1 MGGALVERAA
11 REVRLTSLGED
22 LLSRSR
28 GILQQVDD
36 LGTIVRSR
44 SAPLSGRLRIGVIP
58 TIAPYFL
65 PKVITALSAQFPN
78 LTLEPKETITQT
90 LVAEIIASKLDVAIV
105 ALPISEPSL
114 QEFALFEEQFLLV
127 RPARDAALP
136 VPDVA
141 AIPQMQLLLLEEGH
155 CFRDQALS
163 YCSVSGGRTRRIMEG
178 SSLSTLVQMVSS
190 GIGVTLIPE
199 MARRFET
206 RSADVAVSAF
216 DTNPPGRT
224 VGMIWRKTNP
234 LGKDLLEVGAIIRK
248 AAEQA

>member
-11 REVRLTSLGED
+11 RELRLTSLGED
-22 LLSRSR
+22 LLTRSQ

-36 LGTIVRSR
+36 LGAIVRSR
-44 SAPLSGRLRIGVIP
+44 SAPFSGRLRIGVIP

-65 PKVITALSAQFPN
+65 PTVIKALSAQFPD

-90 LVAEIIASKLDVAIV
+90 LVTEIIASKLDVAIV

-114 QEFALFEEQFLLV
+114 REFALFDEQFLLV
-127 RPARDAALP
+127 RPVGDAALP
-136 VPDVA
+136 VPNAA

-163 YCSVSGGRTRRIMEG
+163 FCSTSGVRRRQIMEG
-178 SSLSTLVQMVSS
+178 SSLSTLVQMVSA

-199 MARRFET
+199 MARAFET
-206 RSADVAVSAF
+206 RSAHVSVVAF
-216 DTNPPGRT
+216 DESPPGRT

-248 AAEQA
+248 AAETG